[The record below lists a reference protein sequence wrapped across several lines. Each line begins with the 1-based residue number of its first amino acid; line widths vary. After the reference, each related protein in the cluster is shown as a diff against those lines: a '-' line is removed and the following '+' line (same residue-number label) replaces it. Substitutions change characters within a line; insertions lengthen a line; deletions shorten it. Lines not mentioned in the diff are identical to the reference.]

1 MALSPLAK
9 IKEMLRRKKANND
22 NILDCG
28 VGGGRD
34 KGKMKEGGCGSSHR
48 WDPYMMPV
56 IRELPM
62 LKLVID
68 NPSCGYVTFVKIKGF
83 FKYRFESIV
92 SCLNGIE
99 KPKKKIKKNTIT
111 KKTKKTKKVLKKKK
125 VK

>member
-1 MALSPLAK
+1 MVK
-9 IKEMLRRKKANND
+9 VVQIEEFYQNTF
-22 NILDCG
+22 
-28 VGGGRD
+28 GGRPCQLD
-34 KGKMKEGGCGSSHR
+34 TSIYAGVKYDCGCGSSHA

-92 SCLNGIE
+92 SCLNRIE
-99 KPKKKIKKNTIT
+99 KPQKKIKKNTIT

>member
-1 MALSPLAK
+1 MVK
-9 IKEMLRRKKANND
+9 VVQIKEFYQNTF
-22 NILDCG
+22 
-28 VGGGRD
+28 GGRPCQLD
-34 KGKMKEGGCGSSHR
+34 TSIYAGVEYDCGCGSSHA

-92 SCLNGIE
+92 SCLNKIE
-99 KPKKKIKKNTIT
+99 QPKKKNIKT
-111 KKTKKTKKVLKKKK
+111 VKKKK
-125 VK
+125 KKK